1 MNPYKG
7 NYTCLLFRMPH
18 YNLLRALIKTDPG
31 FMNKHFKYSE
41 FYEEPHYKDISS
53 FDTSITFPYGRF
65 SFNQN
70 QFKKELKEYL
80 YQLSENPILKQSFSS
95 LDISNNDFVANENT
109 SNKLDDWDL
118 KLYVSN
124 DILIQVYE
132 KYFILIA
139 GPWGGGYTWTYFKQP
154 LTLNFIKNKVLVEE
168 ICRCQYCRDEL
179 SPEQKWNFETCQRE
193 GKNYRS
199 IMCNSEHSQEIKQS
213 LWDYLYKNALG
224 LYKNNTDSS
233 IKTASK
239 SDSYPNIDNS
249 MRFIQKFKD
258 ELDWVVVQ
266 YLHPI
271 SFTDEFLSKYR
282 NYLIFHHYLTE
293 LHKGKVVYDVDC
305 CVSDKMEITNGGI
318 MSKANVAS
326 SSFYNRKGKSFQS
339 WNTGNAIIDSS
350 DIIAISESEN
360 VNWSSEL
367 LIKLKDYLSWHLLS
381 KNEALPWSLE
391 LLIAFRDKWDF
402 NALSSNNAIRW
413 SAEAIEEFR
422 HEVSA
427 NLLSSNINVD
437 WNQIPSGFFYKG
449 RLTLTGERGSWDWNE
464 ISNNPGINEEFIQ
477 TYHMEHRSHI
487 VFADGREGSNWDYHD
502 KKYNNTSLIRRDP
515 KPSLSSN
522 PGLIW
527 TDSLIQTYIKKLDF
541 WLIAL
546 RGKIDSNL
554 VMKYAAFFNESR
566 EYSTHWKRNSDYPS
580 EQIHNFSSGWQNLKK
595 NINFHPTEEF
605 FYFAK
610 TYSTKIYKSSTYTT
624 GPYDKKKRY
633 LDPNV
638 TSNFEE
644 VSVYS
649 IFK

>member
-1 MNPYKG
+1 MNLYKG

-18 YNLLRALIKTDPG
+18 YKLLRALINTDPG

-41 FYEEPHYKDISS
+41 SYEEPHYKDISS
-53 FDTSITFPYGRF
+53 FDTSITIPYGRF

-139 GPWGGGYTWTYFKQP
+139 GPCGGGYTWTYFKQP
-154 LTLNFIKNKVLVEE
+154 LTLNFIKNKVLVDEN
-168 ICRCQYCRDEL
+168 CRCQYCRDEL
-179 SPEQKWNFETCQRE
+179 SPEQKWNFVNCQRE

-199 IMCNSEHSQEIKQS
+199 IMCNSEFSQEINQR
-213 LWDYLYKNALG
+213 LWNDLYKNALG
-224 LYKNNTDSS
+224 LYANYTDLST
-233 IKTASK
+233 KTDSK

-271 SFTDEFLSKYR
+271 YFTDEFLSKYR
-282 NYLIFHHYLTE
+282 NYLIFHHYFTE
-293 LHKGKVVYDVDC
+293 LHKGKVVYEVDG

-318 MSKANVAS
+318 MSRACTS
-326 SSFYNRKGKSFQS
+326 SSFYNKKGKNFDS
-339 WNTGNAIIDSS
+339 WNTSNAIIDSS

-402 NALSSNNAIRW
+402 KALSSNNSIRW
-413 SAEAIEEFR
+413 TYEAVKEFENELCFERLSA
-422 HEVSA
+422 
-427 NLLSSNINVD
+427 NINVD
-437 WNQIPSGFFYKG
+437 WNKAPYLNYYYKI
-449 RLTLTGERGSWDWNE
+449 EWNWNE
-464 ISNNPGINEEFIQ
+464 ISNNPCIDEDFIRLWEKQ
-477 TYHMEHRSHI
+477 I
-487 VFADGREGSNWDYHD
+487 IIADSREGYNWT
-502 KKYNNTSLIRRDP
+502 KRLLLRNKWAMKP
-515 KPSLSSN
+515 KLSLSSN
-522 PGLIW
+522 EGLIW
-527 TDSLIQTYIKKLDF
+527 TDSLFQTYIKKLDF

-546 RGKIDSNL
+546 KGKIDSNL
-554 VMKYAAFFNESR
+554 VIKYAAFFNESR
-566 EYSTHWKRNSDYPS
+566 EIARSSKKNSDWPS
-580 EQIHNFSSGWQNLKK
+580 IKVHKFSSGWQNLKQ
-595 NINFHPTEEF
+595 NPNFHPSEEF
-605 FYFAK
+605 INFSK
-610 TYSTKIYKSSTYTT
+610 TYITRIYKPYNDDT
-624 GPYDKKKRY
+624 GPYYKIKGFVNPHK
-633 LDPNV
+633 
-638 TSNFEE
+638 SSSFEE

-649 IFK
+649 IIKNKNN

>member
-1 MNPYKG
+1 MNMNLYKG
-7 NYTCLLFRMPH
+7 NYTCLLFSIPSD
-18 YNLLRALIKTDPG
+18 NLLRTLIKTEPG
-31 FMNKHFKYSE
+31 FMNKYFKYFNSKE
-41 FYEEPHYKDISS
+41 VHYKYI
-53 FDTSITFPYGRF
+53 

-95 LDISNNDFVANENT
+95 LDISNNDFVANDWT
-109 SNKLDDWDL
+109 SSKLDDWDL

-139 GPWGGGYTWTYFKQP
+139 GPRGGNYTWAYFKQP

-168 ICRCQYCRDEL
+168 NCRCQHCQ
-179 SPEQKWNFETCQRE
+179 EQLCAEEQRLNFETCQHE
-193 GKNYRS
+193 VINYRS
-199 IMCNSEHSQEIKQS
+199 IMCNSEFSTEINQH
-213 LWDYLYKNALG
+213 LWDDLYKNALG
-224 LYKNNTDSS
+224 LYANYTDFST
-233 IKTASK
+233 KTASK

-266 YLHPI
+266 YLYPI
-271 SFTDEFLSKYR
+271 YFTDEFLSKYR
-282 NYLIFHHYLTE
+282 NYLIFHHYVTE
-293 LHKGKVVYDVDC
+293 LHEGKVVYNVHG

-318 MSKANVAS
+318 MSRANIAS
-326 SSFYNRKGKSFQS
+326 RFFNRKGKEFMGGNNS
-339 WNTGNAIIDSS
+339 NAIIDSS
-350 DIIAISESEN
+350 DKITISESDN
-360 VNWSSEL
+360 VIWSSEL

-381 KNEALPWSLE
+381 NNEALPWSLE

-402 NALSSNNAIRW
+402 KALSSNRAIRW
-413 SAEAIEEFR
+413 THEIVKEFR
-422 HEVSA
+422 EEVSA
-427 NLLSSNINVD
+427 NLLSSNTNVD
-437 WNQIPSGFFYKG
+437 WNQLPSGFFYEG
-449 RLTLTGERGSWDWNE
+449 RLTLTDERGSWDWNE
-464 ISNNPGINEEFIQ
+464 ISNNAGINEEFIQ
-477 TYHMEHRSHI
+477 KHQSHI
-487 VFADGREGSNWDYHD
+487 VFADGRKGCNWDF
-502 KKYNNTSLIRRDP
+502 KTVKYLSIMNP
-515 KPSLSSN
+515 KLSLSSN

-541 WLIAL
+541 WVIAL

-566 EYSTHWKRNSDYPS
+566 EYSTHRQKNSDYPS
-580 EQIHNFSSGWQNLKK
+580 IKVHNFSSGWQNLKK
-595 NINFHPTEEF
+595 NIDFHPTEEF

-610 TYSTKIYKSSTYTT
+610 KYSTRIYKPYYDDT
-624 GPYDKKKRY
+624 GPDHKIQGYV
-633 LDPNV
+633 DPQV
-638 TSNFEE
+638 SSNFEE

>member
-1 MNPYKG
+1 MNLYKD
-7 NYTCLLFRMPH
+7 NYTCLFFRMPH
-18 YNLLRALIKTDPG
+18 YKLLRALVKTDPG
-31 FMNKHFKYSE
+31 FMNKHFKYTE
-41 FYEEPHYKDISS
+41 FSEEPHYKDISS
-53 FDTSITFPYGRF
+53 FDISIKFPHGRF

-95 LDISNNDFVANENT
+95 LDISNNDFVANDWT

-132 KYFILIA
+132 KYFFLI
-139 GPWGGGYTWTYFKQP
+139 GGGGICGGYTWTYFRQP
-154 LTLNFIKNKVLVEE
+154 LTLNFIKNKVLVDEN
-168 ICRCQYCRDEL
+168 CRCQSCRDEL

-199 IMCNSEHSQEIKQS
+199 IMCNSEFSQEINQS
-213 LWDYLYKNALG
+213 LWDDLYKNALG
-224 LYKNNTDSS
+224 LYANYTDFST
-233 IKTASK
+233 KTASK

-249 MRFIQKFKD
+249 MIFIQKFKD

-266 YLHPI
+266 YLYPI
-271 SFTDEFLSKYR
+271 SFTKEFLSKYR
-282 NYLIFHHYLTE
+282 NYLIFHHYVTE
-293 LHKGKVVYDVDC
+293 LHEGKVVYDVDG
-305 CVSDKMEITNGGI
+305 CVSDKMEVTNGGI
-318 MSKANVAS
+318 MSRANIS
-326 SSFYNRKGKSFQS
+326 SSLFNRKGKSFMG
-339 WNTGNAIIDSS
+339 WNNINAIIDSS
-350 DIIAISESEN
+350 DKITISESDN
-360 VNWSSEL
+360 VIWSSEL

-381 KNEALPWSLE
+381 KNESLPWSLE

-402 NALSSNNAIRW
+402 KALSSNRAIRW
-413 SAEAIEEFR
+413 THEIVKEFR
-422 HEVSA
+422 LEVSA

-437 WNQIPSGFFYKG
+437 WNQLPSGFFYKG

-464 ISNNPGINEEFIQ
+464 ISNNAGINEEFIQ
-477 TYHMEHRSHI
+477 THHREHHSHI
-487 VFADGREGSNWDYHD
+487 IFADGREGSNWDFC
-502 KKYNNTSLIRRDP
+502 KKRNSLNIRYP

-566 EYSTHWKRNSDYPS
+566 EYSTGWKKNSDYPS
-580 EQIHNFSSGWQNLKK
+580 IKVHNFSSGWQNLKK

-605 FYFAK
+605 FNFAK
-610 TYSTKIYKSSTYTT
+610 TYSTRIYKSYHDDT
-624 GPYDKKKRY
+624 GPYHKIKGY
-633 LDPNV
+633 FDPNV
-638 TSNFEE
+638 SSNFEE